1 MFQLTDKSKK
11 ILKRVGVA
19 VFIAYIFILCFSV
32 AISVKYNSAPDE
44 MMKYDVCK
52 YVCNNLKLP
61 HGGDESIR
69 NEMFGISYAFTP
81 ILAYMFSAVFMR
93 ITMLFTQNEFALVVA
108 ARMIS
113 VVSIV
118 RICNNEY

>member
-1 MFQLTDKSKK
+1 MTDKTKRILKK
-11 ILKRVGVA
+11 IG
-19 VFIAYIFILCFSV
+19 IALFVTYIFILCFSV
-32 AISVKYNSAPDE
+32 AVSTKFNSAPDE
-44 MMKYDVCK
+44 AMKYDVCK
-52 YVCNNLKLP
+52 YVCDNLKLP

-118 RICNNEY
+118 RICDNEY

>member
-1 MFQLTDKSKK
+1 MTDKRKRILKK
-11 ILKRVGVA
+11 IG
-19 VFIAYIFILCFSV
+19 IALFVIYIFILCFSV
-32 AISVKYNSAPDE
+32 AVSTKFNSAPDE
-44 MMKYDVCK
+44 AMKYDVCK
-52 YVCNNLKLP
+52 YVCDNLKLP

-69 NEMFGISYAFTP
+69 EKSYGISYAFTP
-81 ILAYMFSAVFMR
+81 ILAYMFSALFMR
-93 ITMLFTQNEFALVVA
+93 ITMFFTQNEFALVAA